1 MGAPILLGVRLKM
14 RNRFIADGRWYYTL
28 TVLTAGLFAWV
39 PFLHGAARTHDDS
52 QRRPAALYGALAVGL
67 AVMSGLVPRSAQGD
81 PDGTVGGFLS
91 TVLGVG
97 AILIITAACVQLRP
111 LRRAAYG
118 LDDRHRVEPPAPDR
132 AVVQALAARQRR
144 HEARALAERDPN
156 LARDLNIG
164 RPDRPRDYDDGGLVD
179 LNSTPTELLMSVCG
193 LDRDSAERVVAA
205 RQRWATGFFSVEEAL
220 AYVELSERDANVLR
234 DRGMV
239 LPS

>member
-1 MGAPILLGVRLKM
+1 MH
-14 RNRFIADGRWYYTL
+14 NRFIADGRWYYTL

-39 PFLHGAARTHDDS
+39 PFLHAAARTHDDR

-67 AVMSGLVPRSAQGD
+67 AVMSGLTPTDAQGD
-81 PDGTVGGFLS
+81 PEGTIGALLS
-91 TVLGVG
+91 TVVAVA
-97 AILIITAACVQLRP
+97 AIAIITAACVQLRP

-118 LDDRHRVEPPAPDR
+118 LDDPHRVVPSATER
-132 AVVQALAARQRR
+132 AVVQALAARERR
-144 HEARALAERDPN
+144 HEARALVERDPN

-179 LNSTPTELLMSVCG
+179 LNSSPAELLVSVCG
-193 LDRDSAERVVAA
+193 LDKDAAERVVAA
-205 RQRWATGFFSVEEAL
+205 RQRWATGFSSVEEAL

-239 LPS
+239 LPI